1 MKTLTIIIITSL
13 LTGTAVYFA
22 MMEDFNSTRREE
34 SHFVDHVTLD
44 NAKLKQFILFEN
56 KGINKKKFTEKYK
69 IDFNSADAYIEK
81 NSIHYKLLYFRFKN
95 DALYDVE

>member
-1 MKTLTIIIITSL
+1 MKTLTTIVITSL
-13 LTGTAVYFA
+13 LTGTAVYFV

-56 KGINKKKFTEKYK
+56 KGLNKKQFTEKYN
-69 IDFNSADAYIEK
+69 IDFNSADAQLGK
-81 NSIHYKLLYFRFKN
+81 KSIYYKLLNFSFK
-95 DALYDVE
+95 DGVLHDIE